1 MIDRIRRSVVA
12 LTLVIAAFVA
22 ASTPDAVA
30 DPAPASTPTPT
41 PTPTPTAG
49 PGRVA
54 ISAGGETDYTNAF
67 FVGST
72 WALPGA
78 ALGKGPAL
86 RASVFAGGYS
96 YDTGLPATQIN
107 ATFVGEEFDATYQF
121 SHANLYANASVG
133 VRDVN
138 TTLSPGDP
146 NNRRAGVVVEPAAI
160 LDGVKIA
167 GPWRADWFASY
178 GTRLQDYEGR
188 LGFTHALSG
197 TTRAG
202 VETSFDGDPTYDVF
216 RVGPYAGVNLDPRTE
231 LQISA
236 GYAHQ
241 SARNGSAYLRVGFY
255 HRF

>member
-1 MIDRIRRSVVA
+1 LKRIRRSVIA
-12 LTLVIAAFVA
+12 LALLIAAGVA
-22 ASTPDAVA
+22 ASTSYAAA
-30 DPAPASTPTPT
+30 DPAPTATPTPT
-41 PTPTPTAG
+41 PTTTSTPD

-54 ISAGGETDYTNAF
+54 ISAGGETDYTNSF

-72 WALPGA
+72 FALPGA
-78 ALGKGPAL
+78 VLGSGPAI

-96 YDTGLPATQIN
+96 YDTGFPSKQIN
-107 ATFVGEEFDATYQF
+107 ATFVGEELDATYQY
-121 SHANLYANASVG
+121 SHANLFANFSAG

-188 LGFTHALSG
+188 LGFTHALS
-197 TTRAG
+197 TATRAG

-216 RVGPYAGVNLDPRTE
+216 RVGPYAGVNLDARSE
-231 LQISA
+231 IQISA

-241 SARNGSAYLRVGFY
+241 SARNGSAYLRFGFY